1 MYFSAGRP
9 LKSIFDAVR
18 WVVGG
23 CNPVQSEMLI
33 QELSFSTS
41 HMYCV
46 HLQAAVNLSGAQ
58 TPLQGNISSEM
69 F

>member
-1 MYFSAGRP
+1 MYFSAGRS
-9 LKSIFDAVR
+9 LKSIFDAGR

-23 CNPVQSEMLI
+23 CNPVQSEKLT

-46 HLQAAVNLSGAQ
+46 HLQAAVNLSGVQ
-58 TPLQGNISSEM
+58 TPLQGNIYSET